1 MVSTLEKIRILG
13 ENGKY
18 DICASTSSSRS
29 ESAPNLFGNTPN
41 WIGSTI
47 SAGVCHSYA
56 PDGRCVSLFKVLFTN
71 KCIYDCK
78 YCFNNVCKK
87 RVSFTP
93 EEYART
99 FMKLYSMNVLEGLFI
114 SSGICGD
121 ADETTKQMLEA
132 VKLIRFKY
140 NFRGY
145 IHFKCLPGTSYYLL
159 KEAVQLAD
167 RISVNLEAPTKEIL
181 EEIAEQKNYNTDI
194 ITRQRWLKE
203 IRNKYNAKAKKIIYE
218 KHDNQNSAEIEPQQN
233 FSENYLSFECGTDR
247 ASQKINS
254 EKGEWADEW
263 GITRRRTGYKKIRWD
278 GAPIL
283 NSGQTTQMVLGAGS
297 ETDYDILKRLDW
309 EYREIDLRRGYFSAF
324 TPIKGTP
331 LERKKA
337 TPLERE
343 HRLYQTDWLLR
354 LYHVPIKEIKE
365 ILTMDENLPKGDPKL
380 HLARNYFGDIG
391 KIDPNK
397 ASYEELLR
405 VPGIGL
411 TSARRIIQLRQDN
424 YIIKS
429 RSQLHS
435 IGVILKRADPFLR
448 INGHIQTTIDAFKAI
463 QVIQ

>member
-1 MVSTLEKIRILG
+1 
-13 ENGKY
+13 
-18 DICASTSSSRS
+18 
-29 ESAPNLFGNTPN
+29 
-41 WIGSTI
+41 
-47 SAGVCHSYA
+47 
-56 PDGRCVSLFKVLFTN
+56 
-71 KCIYDCK
+71 
-78 YCFNNVCKK
+78 
-87 RVSFTP
+87 
-93 EEYART
+93 
-99 FMKLYSMNVLEGLFI
+99 MNVLEGLFI

-121 ADETTKQMLEA
+121 ADETTKQMLETI
-132 VKLIRFKY
+132 KLLRFKY

-145 IHFKCLPGTSYYLL
+145 IHFKGLPGTSHYLL

-181 EEIAEQKNYNTDI
+181 SEIAEQKNYNTDI

-203 IRNKYNAKAKKIIYE
+203 IRNKHNIEANKIISEQQETQPPSKIESQQDFPEFENIPQKNNNE
-218 KHDNQNSAEIEPQQN
+218 KD
-233 FSENYLSFECGTDR
+233 
-247 ASQKINS
+247 
-254 EKGEWADEW
+254 EWADEW
-263 GITRRRTGYKKIRWD
+263 GIARRSTGYKKIRWD

-324 TPIKGTP
+324 SPIKGTP
-331 LERKKA
+331 LERRQA

-354 LYHVPIKEIKE
+354 LYHFPIKDIKE
-365 ILTMDENLPKGDPKL
+365 ILGSDENLPKGDPKI
-380 HLARNYFGDIG
+380 HLARNYFGENG

-397 ASYEELLR
+397 ATYEDLIR

-411 TSARRIIQLRQDN
+411 TSARRIIRLRQDN
-424 YIIKS
+424 HIIKT

-448 INGHIQTTIDAFKAI
+448 INGHIQTTIDAFNSI

>member
-1 MVSTLEKIRILG
+1 M
-13 ENGKY
+13 
-18 DICASTSSSRS
+18 
-29 ESAPNLFGNTPN
+29 
-41 WIGSTI
+41 
-47 SAGVCHSYA
+47 
-56 PDGRCVSLFKVLFTN
+56 
-71 KCIYDCK
+71 
-78 YCFNNVCKK
+78 CKK

-121 ADETTKQMLEA
+121 ADETTKQMLETI
-132 VKLIRFKY
+132 KLLRFKY

-181 EEIAEQKNYNTDI
+181 SEIAEQKNYNTDI

-203 IRNKYNAKAKKIIYE
+203 IRNTHNAKARKIIDEQQDYQVSVE
-218 KHDNQNSAEIEPQQN
+218 TKTQQN
-233 FSENYLSFECGTDR
+233 VPSSNYDR
-247 ASQKINS
+247 DKQSQKSNS
-254 EKGEWADEW
+254 EEGEWVDEW
-263 GITRRRTGYKKIRWD
+263 GTTRRSTGYKKIRWD

-297 ETDYDILKRLDW
+297 ETDYEILKRLDW

-331 LERKKA
+331 LERKRA

-354 LYHVPIKEIKE
+354 LYHFPFKEIKE
-365 ILTMDENLPKGDPKL
+365 ILASDENLPKGDPKL
-380 HLARNYFGDIG
+380 HLARNYFGENG

-397 ASYEELLR
+397 STYKELLR

-411 TSARRIIQLRQDN
+411 TSARRIIQLRRDN
-424 YIIKS
+424 HIIKS
-429 RSQLHS
+429 RAQLHS

-448 INGHIQTTIDAFKAI
+448 INGHIQKTLDAFKTI
-463 QVIQ
+463 QVVQ